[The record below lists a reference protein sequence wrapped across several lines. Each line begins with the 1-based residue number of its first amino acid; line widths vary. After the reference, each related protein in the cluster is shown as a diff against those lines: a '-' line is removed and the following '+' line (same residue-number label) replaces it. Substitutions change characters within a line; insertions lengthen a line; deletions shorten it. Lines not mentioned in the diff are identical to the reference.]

1 MHFRKLKAEDKAIYF
16 ALASA
21 FYQSDAVLHPVP
33 VKNIENTFCELIRQ
47 DTYIECYLCEEAGEA
62 IGFLLIAKTF
72 SQESGGMVTWIE
84 ELFLKE
90 QYRGAG
96 RGAQMVAFIEKTF
109 PASRFRLEAEPDN
122 EKAIR
127 LYKRLGY
134 VPLAYVQYLKEE
146 NDANH
151 DC

>member
-1 MHFRKLKAEDKAIYF
+1 MHFRKLEAGDKAVYI

-33 VKNIENTFCELIRQ
+33 MQNIENTFRELICR
-47 DTYIECYLCEEAGEA
+47 DTYAECWLCEEGEEA
-62 IGFLLIAKTF
+62 IGFLLVAKTF

-90 QYRGAG
+90 AYRGSG
-96 RGAQMVAFIEKTF
+96 RGTEMIAFIEKHF

-122 EKAIR
+122 AAAIR
-127 LYKRLGY
+127 LYKRLGFKEL
-134 VPLAYVQYLKEE
+134 PYVQYVKE
-146 NDANH
+146 
-151 DC
+151 